1 MFRNTWFV
9 LFFWVLVFWLCFWSD
24 CLILLINS
32 IYIFSFIHTIRY
44 YICSFPASLSLS
56 LPFVFYTDSLS
67 IPVFS
72 RKVLVFPS
80 NHSPSEPP
88 TLSLVSSSCMLC
100 LASSAPMPILNSLC
114 SVCLLH
120 SLCSVCLLHA
130 LCSIC
135 LLHSLCSVCLLHS
148 LCSVCLLHALCSICF
163 LHSLCFIC
171 SSQPFWSM
179 CLFFTIPPEQSA
191 LHSPTLLLFK
201 APLMTLF
208 PPV

>member
-32 IYIFSFIHTIRY
+32 VYIFSFIHTIRY

-80 NHSPSEPP
+80 NRSPSEP
-88 TLSLVSSSCMLC
+88 LSGLLQLYALSRQLRSNADTKLLVF
-100 LASSAPMPILNSLC
+100 
-114 SVCLLH
+114 CLLTPR
-120 SLCSVCLLHA
+120 LVFCLLTPLLVFYLLISA
-130 LCSIC
+130 L
-135 LLHSLCSVCLLHS
+135 LVN
-148 LCSVCLLHALCSICF
+148 V
-163 LHSLCFIC
+163 
-171 SSQPFWSM
+171 PFFFS
-179 CLFFTIPPEQSA
+179 LFFLNNLPYILRHFFYLKLPS
-191 LHSPTLLLFK
+191 
-201 APLMTLF
+201 
-208 PPV
+208 